1 MVLEKKMEKI
11 DQRKEEDDETQREK
25 EKNGA
30 IFTAFDSL
38 DSKFQSSKIGYFQD
52 NFLDRMHDELMRKGL
67 RPAKRPPIINK
78 GYYIRILA
86 FQRTISS
93 FINASNGNIQLIFL
107 GCGYDPFPLKLL
119 QEWSTIRVD
128 EADYPEVIENK
139 RNIYSSWGESGQ
151 VLPHLFEVDL
161 NEGEHLI
168 TTLTNNLLNMEIP
181 TLIITECVLPYLHPE
196 SISFLISTFY
206 QIFPCCAWLSY
217 DLINLSDSFGK
228 VMIRNMAAAGINI
241 PGALFFQSKQNEID
255 CFLSNGWE
263 SCQCDTLLEYYNKRI
278 STEEK
283 ASMSSIERLDEV
295 EEWNIIMNH
304 YSFLIASKGEQ
315 FSI

>member
-1 MVLEKKMEKI
+1 MEKI

-151 VLPHLFEVDL
+151 FLPHLFEVDL

-168 TTLTNNLLNMEIP
+168 TTLTNNLNAF
-181 TLIITECVLPYLHPE
+181 CLPY
-196 SISFLISTFY
+196 
-206 QIFPCCAWLSY
+206 
-217 DLINLSDSFGK
+217 K
-228 VMIRNMAAAGINI
+228 
-241 PGALFFQSKQNEID
+241 QSK
-255 CFLSNGWE
+255 
-263 SCQCDTLLEYYNKRI
+263 
-278 STEEK
+278 
-283 ASMSSIERLDEV
+283 EV
-295 EEWNIIMNH
+295 
-304 YSFLIASKGEQ
+304 
-315 FSI
+315 